1 MNEPIESTDR
11 DGRHAARMQRKKA
24 VVDEK
29 IAAAQIERG
38 VLLVNTGNG
47 KGKSSAAFGV
57 VARALGHGMKVGV
70 VQFIKGRSDTGEEA
84 FFRRQPDVVWHVAGE
99 GFTWDTQ
106 DRARDVATA
115 EGAWEQARALLRDP
129 AIGLVVLDELNIALK
144 YRYLDVER
152 VVADLVAR
160 RADQHVIVTGRAAPP
175 ELLAV
180 ADTVTEMALVKHAFA
195 AGVKAMPGVE
205 F

>member
-1 MNEPIESTDR
+1 MNNASNDK
-11 DGRHAARMQRKKA
+11 DARHAERMQRKKA

-47 KGKSSAAFGV
+47 KGKSSAAFGL

-84 FFRRQPDVVWHVAGE
+84 FFRRQPDVSWHVMGD

-106 DRARDVATA
+106 DRSRDVATA
-115 EGAWEQARALLRDP
+115 EAAWAQARALLQDP

-144 YRYLDVER
+144 YRYLEVTQ
-152 VVADLVAR
+152 VVADLLAR
-160 RADQHVIVTGRAAPP
+160 PSHQHVVVTGRAAAP
-175 ELLAV
+175 ELIEA
-180 ADTVTEMALVKHAFA
+180 ADTVTEMGLVKHAFA

>member
-1 MNEPIESTDR
+1 MNNASNDK
-11 DGRHAARMQRKKA
+11 DARHAERMQRKKA

-47 KGKSSAAFGV
+47 KGKSSAAFGL

-84 FFRRQPDVVWHVAGE
+84 FFRRQPDVAWHVMGD

-106 DRARDVATA
+106 DRSRDVATA
-115 EGAWEQARALLRDP
+115 EAAWAQARALLQDP

-144 YRYLDVER
+144 YRYLEVTQ
-152 VVADLVAR
+152 VVADLLAR
-160 RADQHVIVTGRAAPP
+160 PSHQHVVVTGRAAAP
-175 ELLAV
+175 ELIEA

-195 AGVKAMPGVE
+195 NGVKAMPGVE

>member
-1 MNEPIESTDR
+1 MKTPDTDR
-11 DGRHAARMQRKKA
+11 NARHAERMQRKKA

-29 IAAAQIERG
+29 IAAAQNERG

-70 VQFIKGRSDTGEEA
+70 VQFIKGRSDTREEA
-84 FFRRQPDVVWHVAGE
+84 FFRRQPDVVWHVMGE

-115 EGAWEQARALLRDP
+115 EAAWEQARALLRDP

-144 YRYLDVER
+144 YRYLEGET
-152 VVADLVAR
+152 VVADLRAR
-160 RADQHVIVTGRAAPP
+160 PAHQHVIVTGRAAPP
-175 ELLAV
+175 ELIEA
-180 ADTVTEMALVKHAFA
+180 ADTVTDMGLVKHAFA
-195 AGVKAMPGVE
+195 AGVKAMPGLE